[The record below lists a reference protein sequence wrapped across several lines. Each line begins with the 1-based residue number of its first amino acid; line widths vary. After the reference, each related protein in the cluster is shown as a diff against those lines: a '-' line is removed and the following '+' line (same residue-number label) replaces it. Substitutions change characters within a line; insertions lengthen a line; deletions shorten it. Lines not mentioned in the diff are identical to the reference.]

1 MKILAVSGSLRAA
14 SSNSVLLRAVAASA
28 PPDIAVSIFEG
39 IGHLPHFNPDLDPP
53 DDPAP
58 HPAVAEWRRQLR
70 EADAVIISTPE
81 YAHGVPG
88 VLKNALDWIV
98 GSGELVGKP
107 VALFPTS
114 ATRGEFA
121 RASLVE
127 TLTVMS
133 ARVIPVGPTPANDPA
148 VLDAALQAFAA
159 AVVPQLR

>member
-1 MKILAVSGSLRAA
+1 MKILAVSGSLRSA
-14 SSNSVLLRAVAASA
+14 SSNSQLLRAVASAA
-28 PPDIAVSIFEG
+28 PPETIVSIFEG
-39 IGHLPHFNPDLDPP
+39 IGNLPHFNPDLDPP
-53 DDPAP
+53 EDPAP
-58 HPAVAEWRRQLR
+58 HPAVAEWRRSLR
-70 EADAVIISTPE
+70 ESGAVIFSTPE

-107 VALFPTS
+107 VAIFQTS

-133 ARVIPVGPTPANDPA
+133 ALVIYSGAPPANDPGSLKNALRA
-148 VLDAALQAFAA
+148 VAA
-159 AVVPQLR
+159 AVVPELR

>member
-1 MKILAVSGSLRAA
+1 MSLTVNDLSTRHEYRFVPEGPEVS
-14 SSNSVLLRAVAASA
+14 
-28 PPDIAVSIFEG
+28 E
-39 IGHLPHFNPDLDPP
+39 
-53 DDPAP
+53 
-58 HPAVAEWRRQLR
+58 AEWRAALK
-70 EADAVIISTPE
+70 AVE
-81 YAHGVPG
+81 EEPG
-88 VLKNALDWIV
+88 DWIV

-107 VALFPTS
+107 VALFQTS

-148 VLDAALQAFAA
+148 ALDAALKAFAA